1 MEKLITISVAA
12 YNVEKTIEQALRS
25 LSDERYIDDIEVLVI
40 DDGSSD
46 GTGKIALEYQKL
58 FPGSFKYVRKENG
71 GHGST
76 INKGIELATG
86 KYFRVLD
93 GDDWVDEDAFAEFIL
108 KLRTTDADMVLTDY
122 TNVYGDKKRV
132 DSNLCNV
139 TTDKI
144 YSLDTDSE
152 VKSITIHEIAIKTKL
167 LKNSR
172 IWITEKCLYVDIEFV
187 VWSIYLSDNFVRFDT
202 PYYMYRRNVGSQS
215 TAKKNMLKNIG
226 MQETV
231 AYKLASLYEQFKS
244 SRELTQ
250 NKEAKILTRILRS
263 MEAVLHTYL
272 LLDNSVET
280 KNRMKSFE
288 TRIAEI
294 SPSIYERLGR
304 KSFVRVMRF
313 GGYSLLP
320 ACRMLY
326 KLYLLGTGKK

>member
-1 MEKLITISVAA
+1 
-12 YNVEKTIEQALRS
+12 
-25 LSDERYIDDIEVLVI
+25 
-40 DDGSSD
+40 
-46 GTGKIALEYQKL
+46 
-58 FPGSFKYVRKENG
+58 
-71 GHGST
+71 
-76 INKGIELATG
+76 
-86 KYFRVLD
+86 
-93 GDDWVDEDAFAEFIL
+93 
-108 KLRTTDADMVLTDY
+108 
-122 TNVYGDKKRV
+122 
-132 DSNLCNV
+132 
-139 TTDKI
+139 
-144 YSLDTDSE
+144 
-152 VKSITIHEIAIKTKL
+152 
-167 LKNSR
+167 
-172 IWITEKCLYVDIEFV
+172 
-187 VWSIYLSDNFVRFDT
+187 
-202 PYYMYRRNVGSQS
+202 
-215 TAKKNMLKNIG
+215 MLKNIG

-304 KSFVRVMRF
+304 KNFVRVMRF